1 MTDFMGR
8 FEFNPG
14 ASTAS
19 IEARS
24 SVGPV
29 LWHAT
34 GLVGWLQAE
43 VVGNELV
50 SGADASGH
58 LEMEIGELK
67 SGNPLYDSELLRRVH
82 ARRHPVIE
90 GDLRFLAPAD
100 GGGVYRLAGDL
111 TFHGV
116 TREVEG
122 TVNASIVGEG
132 RLVITGKQE
141 FDIRDYD
148 LTPPRVLGMQ
158 IHPQFTVEVHLE
170 AVVTEGR

>member
-1 MTDFMGR
+1 MGR

-14 ASTAS
+14 ASKAS

-34 GLVGWLQAE
+34 GLVGWLEAE
-43 VVGNELV
+43 IEGRELA
-50 SGADASGH
+50 SHADASGH
-58 LEMEIGELK
+58 LEVEIADLK

-82 ARRHPVIE
+82 ARRFPLIE

-100 GGGVYRLAGDL
+100 GGGEYRLAGDL
-111 TFHGV
+111 SFHGV

-122 TVNASIVGEG
+122 VVQASVVDEG
-132 RLVITGKQE
+132 RLVIEGKQE

-148 LTPPRVLGMQ
+148 LTAPRVLGMQ

-170 AVVTEGR
+170 ALVSQGR

>member
-1 MTDFMGR
+1 MGR

-14 ASTAS
+14 VSTAS

-24 SVGPV
+24 SVGPI

-34 GLVGWLQAE
+34 GLIGWLEAD
-43 VVGNELV
+43 VVGHELA
-50 SGADASGH
+50 SGADAAGH
-58 LEMEIGELK
+58 LEMAIAELK
-67 SGNPLYDSELLRRVH
+67 SGNPLYDSELLRRVQ
-82 ARRHPVIE
+82 ARRHPLIE

-122 TVNASIVGEG
+122 TVNASIVDEG
-132 RLVITGKQE
+132 RLVIEGKQE

-170 AVVTEGR
+170 AFVGQGR